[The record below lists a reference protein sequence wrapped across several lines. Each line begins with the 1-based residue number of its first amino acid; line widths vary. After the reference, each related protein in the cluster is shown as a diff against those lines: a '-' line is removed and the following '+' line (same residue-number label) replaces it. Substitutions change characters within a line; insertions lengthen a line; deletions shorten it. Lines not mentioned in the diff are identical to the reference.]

1 MTAFLESQQLHAL
14 LISTARLSAWLLLL
28 AVVFLPLERLFAV
41 YPRKILTKTLASDI
55 GFYFLSGLIPGLLL
69 APPMALVA
77 VGAHMIVPSSL
88 HAAVA
93 ALPIW
98 ARALAALV
106 VGEIGFYWGHR
117 WTHEIPLLWRFHA
130 VHHNPEQVY
139 FLISARAHPI
149 DNVFTRLCGL
159 VPIYILGIATPLTP
173 SGGTVSAVLVLVLTM
188 WGFLIHANVR
198 WRLGPLEWVIS
209 TPAFHHWHH
218 TLAEPRDR
226 NYASMLPIMD
236 WIFGTHYLPR
246 DKWPAAYGTETKLP
260 GSLAGQLI
268 YPLRPRPPLGVPRA
282 AAAEPR

>member
-1 MTAFLESQQLHAL
+1 MTAFLESQQIHAL

-106 VGEIGFYWGHR
+106 VGEIGFYWGH
-117 WTHEIPLLWRFHA
+117 
-130 VHHNPEQVY
+130 
-139 FLISARAHPI
+139 
-149 DNVFTRLCGL
+149 
-159 VPIYILGIATPLTP
+159 LG
-173 SGGTVSAVLVLVLTM
+173 
-188 WGFLIHANVR
+188 FY
-198 WRLGPLEWVIS
+198 LGP
-209 TPAFHHWHH
+209 
-218 TLAEPRDR
+218 PRLLLGPPLDPR
-226 NYASMLPIMD
+226 N
-236 WIFGTHYLPR
+236 
-246 DKWPAAYGTETKLP
+246 PAAMAVSRG
-260 GSLAGQLI
+260 
-268 YPLRPRPPLGVPRA
+268 PP
-282 AAAEPR
+282 